1 MTQTAAEA
9 VTMTQTAAAA
19 VTMSAAAAVTMPRMT
34 QTAAAAITMTQTAA
48 AAVTMP
54 AAAAVTM
61 PQMTQTAS
69 AAVTM
74 PAAAVAETLP
84 AAAVDTA
91 KADKKA
97 EKTAAMGFKSI
108 LVAVLCSVMPKPLDP
123 QLDFVEVFA
132 GEHAVSKGMY
142 LLGYHGMPLD
152 LRLDPR
158 HDIMSAIGL
167 VMLIVAIARLRPGGI
182 FWAAPPCSTWV
193 FFSRHST
200 GRNVCIHGYATDYNE
215 AQNALVCRLLLVCRL
230 CIARGVFF
238 IIEQPESTCMWEF
251 PPFARFLKKH
261 PEVKSIRL
269 QMGAYG
275 LLATKGTILMGTA
288 PYLDAL
294 ARKMTQ
300 SEVNHVQA
308 CSMQTTVTYVD
319 ASGKKR
325 CHGGKD
331 LTKNASVS
339 FRVRR
344 CACFGVP
351 SSHGRGR
358 GFGHLGCGR
367 AECACLARGLARVC
381 RRWYALALARGCG
394 R

>member
-1 MTQTAAEA
+1 MH
-9 VTMTQTAAAA
+9 VG
-19 VTMSAAAAVTMPRMT
+19 VP
-34 QTAAAAITMTQTAA
+34 
-48 AAVTMP
+48 
-54 AAAAVTM
+54 
-61 PQMTQTAS
+61 
-69 AAVTM
+69 
-74 PAAAVAETLP
+74 
-84 AAAVDTA
+84 
-91 KADKKA
+91 
-97 EKTAAMGFKSI
+97 SI
-108 LVAVLCSVMPKPLDP
+108 RS
-123 QLDFVEVFA
+123 
-132 GEHAVSKGMY
+132 
-142 LLGYHGMPLD
+142 
-152 LRLDPR
+152 
-158 HDIMSAIGL
+158 
-167 VMLIVAIARLRPGGI
+167 I
-182 FWAAPPCSTWV
+182 F
-193 FFSRHST
+193 
-200 GRNVCIHGYATDYNE
+200 E
-215 AQNALVCRLLLVCRL
+215 
-230 CIARGVFF
+230 
-238 IIEQPESTCMWEF
+238 
-251 PPFARFLKKH
+251 KKH

-331 LTKNASVS
+331 LNKNASVS